1 MSGRPNQPPSSS
13 ARGGSDATGGNLLA
27 ELRAGEALGGEA
39 PPPPPPRARRR
50 LKTQNIVIGAVIVLS
65 IGVLYAMRLY
75 GMGAGISFA
84 TVPIDYQIDGKSA
97 RLTAEQRRI
106 LQELQLS
113 GEPIRLAMSHIRK
126 NPFQLNTKESS
137 VLGPDIGELDPNAD
151 DADLERQEALERQI
165 AQAMGNLTL
174 NSVMRGR
181 IPIAR
186 INGKIVKIGDT
197 VEGVFTVKAIH
208 DREVELEAPGGK
220 VFAIS
225 MGEADGDSAKP

>member
-1 MSGRPNQPPSSS
+1 MSGRPNQPQSSS

-27 ELRAGEALGGEA
+27 EMRGGDTIGGEA

-65 IGVLYAMRLY
+65 VGVLYAMRLY

-84 TVPIDYQIDGKSA
+84 TVPIDYQIDGQSA

-126 NPFQLNTKESS
+126 NPFQLNTRESS
-137 VLGPDIGELDPNAD
+137 VLGPEVPLDPNAD

-186 INGKIVKIGDT
+186 VNGKIVKVGDT
-197 VEGVFTVKAIH
+197 IDGVFTVKAIH

-220 VFAIS
+220 VFALT
-225 MGEADGDSAKP
+225 MGEADGDSGKP